1 MSTSNSAGN
10 SSKAEEGGE
19 AATAVAQTGDGW
31 RRLVPRRQDG
41 VEARSEGGERVQLRR
56 RRPARGGVRGWLD
69 RKLGRS
75 VFIQV
80 ELDARGAFFWGLING
95 IDTLETIEERM
106 RERFG
111 FEREASREATLR
123 FALLLARRGLIGLG

>member
-1 MSTSNSAGN
+1 
-10 SSKAEEGGE
+10 
-19 AATAVAQTGDGW
+19 
-31 RRLVPRRQDG
+31 
-41 VEARSEGGERVQLRR
+41 
-56 RRPARGGVRGWLD
+56 VRGWLD